1 MSRHMDQTINSDIF
15 TTHKIN
21 HWGPLIHEIRVAIR
35 WPPVATRI
43 THTTECKNLDLNLL
57 TRFGAS
63 PIRLYTGPNENRV
76 SPNIADLVSTRKL
89 ACSTSIL
96 NCRTYCGGSQV
107 HNIGTSVGAKIVTQK
122 SDYSVQL
129 PLHSQTN
136 SHATTYI
143 LSNTSVSKVICWF

>member
-1 MSRHMDQTINSDIF
+1 MQRHTYYQTRQYQKLSVGFDRKKRNRDVRNAFCDIKTGLNMQEMD
-15 TTHKIN
+15 
-21 HWGPLIHEIRVAIR
+21 A
-35 WPPVATRI
+35 
-43 THTTECKNLDLNLL
+43 
-57 TRFGAS
+57 AS